1 MRSISVGSWGRKSP
15 PNTPKNT
22 KIQIIVME
30 ITGTPL
36 NDESTDLISIGE
48 DMLFVFVTF

>member
-1 MRSISVGSWGRKSP
+1 
-15 PNTPKNT
+15 
-22 KIQIIVME
+22 ME